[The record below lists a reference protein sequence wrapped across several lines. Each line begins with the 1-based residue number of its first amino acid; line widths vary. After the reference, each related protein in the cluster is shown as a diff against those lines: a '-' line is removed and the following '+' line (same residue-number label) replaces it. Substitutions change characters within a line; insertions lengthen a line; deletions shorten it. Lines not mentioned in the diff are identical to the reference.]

1 MIYLTI
7 ISAMHGLWPVELA
20 DGLTGCGEMA
30 GGVCL
35 ELQHEKV
42 NCNYRD
48 RLKE

>member
-1 MIYLTI
+1 
-7 ISAMHGLWPVELA
+7 MHGLWPVEKLVELA

-30 GGVCL
+30 SGVCL